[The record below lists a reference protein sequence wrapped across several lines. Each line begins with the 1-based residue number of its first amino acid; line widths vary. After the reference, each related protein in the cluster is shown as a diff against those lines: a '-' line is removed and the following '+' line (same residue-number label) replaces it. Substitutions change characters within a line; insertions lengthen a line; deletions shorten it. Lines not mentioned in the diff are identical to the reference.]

1 MKLLNAKIIIE
12 GNIYHGKETI
22 GQTAV
27 IILGILFKQNCSVIC
42 HLKWCNYVF

>member
-22 GQTAV
+22 GQTTV
-27 IILGILFKQNCSVIC
+27 IILGILLKQNCSVIC